1 VRARGPAS
9 VRAGRLAAAGAGV
22 LSLLSACG
30 GGHGF
35 GIGGFG
41 HGPMA
46 NLSAAEKAFIEAAP
60 TWDLD
65 KDGVVTCEEWKQYAA
80 DLFRQADADKDGQLT
95 REEFQ
100 AVAEQDRLFVTADFD
115 YFDADADGRVSL
127 AEFADKPNPAFVLLD
142 KDNDC
147 RLTSDE
153 MRAGASRGEGHHR
166 SGGGY
171 HRGGAPDGI

>member
-1 VRARGPAS
+1 
-9 VRAGRLAAAGAGV
+9 
-22 LSLLSACG
+22 
-30 GGHGF
+30 
-35 GIGGFG
+35 
-41 HGPMA
+41 MA
-46 NLSAAEKAFIEAAP
+46 NLSPAEKAFIEAAP

-80 DLFRQADADKDGQLT
+80 DLFREADADHDGQLT

-100 AVAEQDRLFVTADFD
+100 AVAQQDRLFVTADFS

-127 AEFADKPNPAFVLLD
+127 AELADKPNPAFVLLD

-153 MRAGASRGEGHHR
+153 MRSSGNRSEGHH
-166 SGGGY
+166 GGGGGGH
-171 HRGGAPDGI
+171 HRGGAPGGMPGGI